1 MDMTNPTPATPVL
14 ESFEKWK
21 EFLSQ
26 QVNNAKGAGASED
39 TIVNAATRIGHFLAD
54 KVDPRN
60 REQRLLKELWDVGTE
75 DERKVMMS
83 MVTKM
88 VSDGKVH

>member
-1 MDMTNPTPATPVL
+1 MGIDTPIL
-14 ESFEKWK
+14 ESFEQWK
-21 EFLSQ
+21 EFLSN
-26 QVNNAKGAGASED
+26 QVGQAKHAGANENS
-39 TIVNAATRIGHFLAD
+39 IVEAATKIGGFLAD

-60 REQRLLKELWDVGTE
+60 REQRLLKELWETGNQE
-75 DERKVMMS
+75 ERHALAS

>member
-1 MDMTNPTPATPVL
+1 MDNVSPDTPVL
-14 ESFEKWK
+14 ESFEQWK
-21 EFLSQ
+21 QFLSDR
-26 QVNNAKGAGASED
+26 VSEAKRAGASES
-39 TIVNAATRIGHFLAD
+39 TIVNAAKSIGSFLAQ

-75 DERKVMMS
+75 QERQALAS
-83 MVTKM
+83 MITKM

>member
-1 MDMTNPTPATPVL
+1 MNMDNISPNTPIL
-14 ESFEKWK
+14 ESFDQWK
-21 EFLSQ
+21 QFLSER
-26 QVNNAKGAGASED
+26 VKEAKRTGASQE
-39 TIVNAATRIGHFLAD
+39 TIANAAAGIGAFLAE

-75 DERKVMMS
+75 EEQKALAS
-83 MVTKM
+83 MLTKM

>member
-1 MDMTNPTPATPVL
+1 MDNVSPDTPVL
-14 ESFEKWK
+14 ESFEQWK
-21 EFLSQ
+21 QFLSDR
-26 QVNNAKGAGASED
+26 VNEFKRTTGASD
-39 TIVNAATRIGHFLAD
+39 STIANIATNIGNFLAQ

-75 DERKVMMS
+75 EERRSLAS

>member
-1 MDMTNPTPATPVL
+1 MDHSSPDTPIL
-14 ESFEKWK
+14 DSFEQWK
-21 EFLSQ
+21 EFLSK
-26 QVNNAKGAGASED
+26 QVDRAKSAGASEQN
-39 TIVNAATRIGHFLAD
+39 IANAAHGIGSFLSD

-60 REQRLLKELWDVGTE
+60 REQRLLKELWDAGSG
-75 DERKVMMS
+75 DEQKALAS